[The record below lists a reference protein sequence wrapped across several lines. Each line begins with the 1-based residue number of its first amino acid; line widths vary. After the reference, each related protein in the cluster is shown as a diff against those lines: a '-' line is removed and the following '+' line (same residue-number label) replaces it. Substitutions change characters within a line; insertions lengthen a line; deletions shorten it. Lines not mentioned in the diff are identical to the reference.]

1 MKYIGKNILK
11 HDLIVSKGNISGSAT
26 STGSFGRIVG
36 NGGNTTLGS
45 GSVELNTFTTDTT
58 MYSAINTIDSVLNKL
73 APSKPVNL
81 STLAL
86 GFSGVTTYTLFGTN
100 GESTSSIITDTTP
113 TIKPGGSSNTGFYDG
128 DSGTLTAQ
136 RAVNDGA
143 FSTIGD
149 KELSTAS
156 DVSGTS
162 TAHLQITDDSDPHDG
177 TAGSEGFWKQ
187 LKATINETGRTAG
200 TDKYTNRLIH
210 SVTGTATDLDYYV
223 ETNGLFTD
231 ITRTNISH
239 SRVTNGQHYQSGIP
253 YLGEDNSISSS
264 YTCTLHASSNFLN
277 DDRKIGS
284 TRFNTTNIAAEVYLT
299 ASDGTSWTAEQAFNT
314 TSSLVI
320 NDNRFNTGTQAVEY
334 EEYKSTSTNGTENTD
349 VDITSQAFNIDS
361 KTEDETKPAA
371 DTYRSGSGT
380 GQFPSFAYGN
390 KIASATT
397 FGSSFN
403 TTASLK
409 TSDHYELQFS
419 NEYFHWPASTNY
431 TSYIPIGPDYSS
443 MTSDSHE
450 SLRWVTF
457 NIGDITNASSV
468 DIRLENCYGFDNSDV
483 QTSDGFEMYLKVML
497 LDSEVTK
504 WIDANATYD
513 GGDPGASSDG
523 DAGVSSYTNPG
534 TSGNFLRTI
543 TFGTATR
550 TGTVYVRVGWN
561 VGGGTDPTDDIRKL
575 KYIYK
580 T

>member
-1 MKYIGKNILK
+1 
-11 HDLIVSKGNISGSAT
+11 
-26 STGSFGRIVG
+26 
-36 NGGNTTLGS
+36 
-45 GSVELNTFTTDTT
+45 
-58 MYSAINTIDSVLNKL
+58 
-73 APSKPVNL
+73 
-81 STLAL
+81 
-86 GFSGVTTYTLFGTN
+86 
-100 GESTSSIITDTTP
+100 
-113 TIKPGGSSNTGFYDG
+113 
-128 DSGTLTAQ
+128 
-136 RAVNDGA
+136 
-143 FSTIGD
+143 
-149 KELSTAS
+149 
-156 DVSGTS
+156 
-162 TAHLQITDDSDPHDG
+162 
-177 TAGSEGFWKQ
+177 
-187 LKATINETGRTAG
+187 INETGRTAG

-223 ETNGLFTD
+223 ETDGQFTT
-231 ITRTNISH
+231 ISRTNISH

-277 DDRKIGS
+277 NSRRIGS
-284 TRFNTTNIAAEVYLT
+284 TRFNTTNIADEVYLT
-299 ASDGTSWTAEQAFNT
+299 ASDGTSWTAGQVFTT

-334 EEYKSTSTNGTENTD
+334 EEYKSWATTGTENTD

-361 KTEDETKPAA
+361 KTEDETNPSNGSQ
-371 DTYRSGSGT
+371 TSYRSGSGT

-431 TSYIPIGPDYSS
+431 TSYIPPGFDYSS
-443 MTSDSHE
+443 MTSDSYE
-450 SLRWVTF
+450 SLRWATF

-468 DIRLENCYGFDNSDV
+468 DIRLEDCDEFDNSDV

-497 LDSEVTK
+497 ADTEVTK

-513 GGDPGASSDG
+513 GGNPGASSDG

-534 TSGNFLRTI
+534 TSGDFLR
-543 TFGTATR
+543 
-550 TGTVYVRVGWN
+550 
-561 VGGGTDPTDDIRKL
+561 
-575 KYIYK
+575 
-580 T
+580 